1 MIRKKGTAPFE
12 ELKSQKI
19 FSIIMILA
27 GLLLMFIAI
36 PFIITKTGILVVI
49 SGIIGVILFFIGL
62 FYFLDAFFN

>member
-1 MIRKKGTAPFE
+1 MIRKIGITPFS

-27 GLLLMFIAI
+27 GLLLMFIAA
-36 PFIITKTGILVVI
+36 PFIILKIGTSVVV
-49 SGIIGVILFFIGL
+49 SGIAGVILFFIGL